1 MLLYVDQCWYEW
13 REQFKFF
20 TTLIQQMFEKSN
32 TSLMETE
39 ERVTFAEAAA
49 NLTEI
54 RDTFHD
60 SEALLKDVEEAKGKM
75 PLLFLHCIKLLD

>member
-1 MLLYVDQCWYEW
+1 MLLYVNQCWYEW

-20 TTLIQQMFEKSN
+20 ITLIQQILERSN
-32 TSLMETE
+32 ASLLETE

-75 PLLFLHCIKLLD
+75 PLLFLHCVKSLD

>member
-1 MLLYVDQCWYEW
+1 
-13 REQFKFF
+13 
-20 TTLIQQMFEKSN
+20 
-32 TSLMETE
+32 METE

-75 PLLFLHCIKLLD
+75 PLLFLHCVKLLD

>member
-75 PLLFLHCIKLLD
+75 PLLFLHCVKLLD